1 MKRMQR
7 VKSLWKTSLL
17 MLSVV
22 LTACGGGG
30 GGGETP
36 AVPADLT
43 PPAVTLTSVASPT
56 ALTSQLLSGTVEAGA
71 SVSLTLTPAGTTGSA
86 TVTGGTWTYTLSGL
100 QAGSNSLSI
109 VATDA
114 AGNSSAPLTE
124 TIVLDT
130 QAPVL
135 TLTPV
140 AARINVGNFLLS
152 GSVNETAVVE
162 VAYTGPGAALGA
174 VTYPTA
180 TTWEVAVTGLAQG
193 SHDFSISGTDG
204 VGNTSAIIL
213 ATVVHDSVAP
223 TILSGLETPADGATD
238 VSLLAPLS
246 FVFSEEMDASSVN
259 ITTVQ
264 VVDGL
269 GDVPG
274 DISTVDGMMFVFTP
288 SSSYDIDSVVQV
300 TINAGVSDLAGNPM
314 TAPLPWSFR
323 TANAPPPPPV
333 F

>member
-7 VKSLWKTSLL
+7 VKSLWITALL

-71 SVSLTLTPAGTTGSA
+71 SVRLTLTPAGTAGSA

-100 QAGSNSLSI
+100 QAGSNTLSI

-114 AGNSSAPLTE
+114 AGNSSAPLTA

-135 TLTPV
+135 SLSPV
-140 AARINVGNFLLS
+140 AARSNVGNLLLS
-152 GSVNETAVVE
+152 GSVNETSVVE

-174 VTYPTA
+174 VTYTA

-223 TILSGLETPADGATD
+223 TVLPGQKTPADGATD

-274 DISTVDGMMFVFTP
+274 DLSTVDGKMFVFTP

-314 TAPLPWSFR
+314 AAPVPWSFR